1 VIPSVGLPPCCAKTI
16 DRFGRRDLISR
27 PAHRNIDSVPQN
39 CDNRAAQEITVDN
52 ELLITPYK
60 DVTVV
65 NFQNVSVLDSA
76 NIEAL
81 GRSLL
86 DLVEK
91 NDTRKLILEF
101 TAVRFMSSQALGVL
115 LQLKKAMDPVHGKIV
130 IAGIRPELHKVF
142 KITNL
147 NKMFTFHNDLDTA
160 LQEFNIFMPKS

>member
-1 VIPSVGLPPCCAKTI
+1 M
-16 DRFGRRDLISR
+16 
-27 PAHRNIDSVPQN
+27 N
-39 CDNRAAQEITVDN
+39 N

-65 NFQNVSVLDSA
+65 SFQNISVLDSA

-81 GRSLL
+81 GRNLL
-86 DLVEK
+86 ELVEK
-91 NDTRKLILEF
+91 QDTRKLVLEF

-115 LQLKKAMDPVHGKIV
+115 LQLKRAMDGVKGKLI

-147 NKMFTFHNDLDTA
+147 HKMFIFHDDLDKA
-160 LQEFNIFMPKS
+160 LQEFNVFMPHN

>member
-1 VIPSVGLPPCCAKTI
+1 MDT
-16 DRFGRRDLISR
+16 
-27 PAHRNIDSVPQN
+27 Q
-39 CDNRAAQEITVDN
+39 
-52 ELLITPYK
+52 LLITPYR

-65 NFQNVSVLDSA
+65 SFQNISVLDSA

-86 DLVEK
+86 EIVEK
-91 NDTRKLILEF
+91 QDTRKLVLEF

-147 NKMFTFHNDLDTA
+147 NKMFTFHDDLDKA
-160 LQEFNIFMPKS
+160 LQEFNVFMPKD

>member
-1 VIPSVGLPPCCAKTI
+1 MIAGDPLAA
-16 DRFGRRDLISR
+16 RRAGRPRYS
-27 PAHRNIDSVPQN
+27 PIDSPRQN
-39 CDNRAAQEITVDN
+39 ADNSSIAQEPHVDN
-52 ELLITPYK
+52 QLLITPYR

-86 DLVEK
+86 ELVEK
-91 NDTRKLILEF
+91 QDTRKLVLEF
-101 TAVRFMSSQALGVL
+101 SAVRFMSSQALGVL
-115 LQLKKAMDPVHGKIV
+115 LQLKKALDPVHGKVV

-147 NKMFTFHNDLDTA
+147 HKMFLFHDDLDKA
-160 LQEFNIFMPKS
+160 LQEFNVFMPKN

>member
-1 VIPSVGLPPCCAKTI
+1 MVSPEWLSQAPESFHPRIKLTQPFKSPIRCSSIKFPIVGDPGVTK
-16 DRFGRRDLISR
+16 
-27 PAHRNIDSVPQN
+27 V
-39 CDNRAAQEITVDN
+39 EN
-52 ELLITPYK
+52 ELLVQTYR

-65 NFQNVSVLDSA
+65 SFQNISVLDSA

-81 GRSLL
+81 GRNLL

-91 NDTRKLILEF
+91 QDTRKLVLEF

-115 LQLKKAMDPVHGKIV
+115 LQLKRAMDPLKGQVI

-147 NKMFTFHNDLDTA
+147 HKLFVFHDTLDKA
-160 LQEFNIFMPKS
+160 LGEFNVFIPKN